1 MPPATHVIDSGDTA
15 WLLIS
20 TALVMLMTPGLA
32 LFYGGMVQRKNV
44 LSTFMHCF
52 FALGIVTIQW
62 AVIGYSL
69 AFGQTHGG
77 FIGGLEYAFM
87 KGVGGSSFHA
97 VQTQYC
103 RGIAAGSVTCAGDPN
118 ADYITNPKSQ
128 YKSTWIDPTPVPDA
142 IIGSGLAENLVDDPI
157 ATEAVRA
164 AAHFGDY
171 NPNAV
176 FIIMTPPRPVA
187 TGQPAYC
194 GYHTQ
199 TTSLDGLGNPARIQ
213 YAFIPWQ
220 NTDWPGIGQGCGL
233 HAVNAKSNSFG
244 NGIFDSWS
252 IVVGHEYEEAVT
264 DPDNFFA
271 VQDGWNDAQ
280 TSENSDKCAWTK
292 LKNAKF
298 GSHVFAVQPN
308 WSNRDFD
315 AGGDGCPT
323 PY

>member
-1 MPPATHVIDSGDTA
+1 MHLKHLTVLAA
-15 WLLIS
+15 LIG
-20 TALVMLMTPGLA
+20 AV
-32 LFYGGMVQRKNV
+32 
-44 LSTFMHCF
+44 
-52 FALGIVTIQW
+52 ALGVGITAAQSDVVTNGKHFFYAQGSNTPTPAQAASDI
-62 AVIGYSL
+62 IY
-69 AFGQTHGG
+69 HGG
-77 FIGGLEYAFM
+77 NAGPGAVGVLTKPYA
-87 KGVGGSSFHA
+87 
-97 VQTQYC
+97 
-103 RGIAAGSVTCAGDPN
+103 
-118 ADYITNPKSQ
+118 YI
-128 YKSTWIDPTPVPDA
+128 V
-142 IIGSGLAENLVDDPI
+142 L
-157 ATEAVRA
+157 
-164 AAHFGDY
+164 
-171 NPNAV
+171 
-176 FIIMTPPRPVA
+176 TPPRPIA

-194 GYHTQ
+194 GYHSQ
-199 TTSLDGLGNPARIQ
+199 TTSIDGLGNPFRLQ

-220 NTDWPGIGQGCGL
+220 NTDWPGLGQGCGL
-233 HAVNAKSNSFG
+233 HAVNATSNSFG

-292 LKNAKF
+292 LKNVKF